1 MLRSI
6 LIYLSQADWMR
17 RLVMGWGIARRVAL
31 RFVAGETLEQGI
43 AAVEA
48 LNQSGIYATIDQLG
62 EHTETTEQA
71 NSTTDKILKIL
82 DAIDTSGVK
91 SGLSV
96 KLTQIGL
103 SLDENLC
110 EANLVRILQSA
121 AEKNLFVRI
130 DMEESA
136 CVDATIRL
144 YWKMRRQHQLD
155 NVGMVIQSYLYRS
168 KKDTADLL
176 TGDTRI
182 RLVKGAYKEPQEI
195 AYPKKSDVDANFD
208 QLTEMLLHHA
218 SSDRSPALSEDGRW
232 PPVTALGTHDKD
244 RIDFAI
250 AYAEKTGV
258 PKEKV
263 EVQMLYGIR
272 RELQQDLA
280 AQGYPVRIYVPFGT
294 EWYPYFMR
302 RLAERPANLWFFIS
316 SFFRK

>member
-1 MLRSI
+1 
-6 LIYLSQADWMR
+6 MR

-31 RFVAGETLEQGI
+31 RFVAGETLEEGI
-43 AAVEA
+43 AAVSA
-48 LNQSGIYATIDQLG
+48 INQSGMYATIDQLG
-62 EHTETTEQA
+62 EHTETREQA
-71 NSTTDKILKIL
+71 NSTTDKIIKIL

-103 SLDENLC
+103 SLDEDLC
-110 EANLVRILQSA
+110 ESNLLRILQSA
-121 AEKNLFVRI
+121 DEKNLFVRI
-130 DMEESA
+130 DMEDSA
-136 CVDATIRL
+136 CVDATMRL

-168 KKDTADLL
+168 EKDTADLL
-176 TGDTRI
+176 VEDTCI
-182 RLVKGAYKEPQEI
+182 RMVKGAYKEPHEI

-208 QLTEMLLHHA
+208 RLTEMLLDHA
-218 SSDRSPALSEDGRW
+218 RSDQSPAISEDGRW

-250 AYAEKTGV
+250 EYAEKIDV

-272 RELQQDLA
+272 RELQQELA
-280 AQGYPVRIYVPFGT
+280 AQGYPVRIYVPFGA

-302 RLAERPANLWFFIS
+302 RLAERPANIWFFIS